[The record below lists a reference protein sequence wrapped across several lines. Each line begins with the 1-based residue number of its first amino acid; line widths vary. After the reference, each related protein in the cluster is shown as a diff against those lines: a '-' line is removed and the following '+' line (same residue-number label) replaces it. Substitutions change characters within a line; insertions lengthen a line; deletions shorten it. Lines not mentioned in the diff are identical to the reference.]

1 MKHKILQFLLYIFVT
16 ALPVAAQNHFVS
28 VDWQML
34 PPLCDLPEMLEE
46 IPLPDDFRSYTYQ
59 VDIEFP
65 EFEKV
70 DSQTADSLK
79 KLNVI
84 LPDYPVATT
93 DVAISAHKGFLNVR
107 FLPLVYR
114 DGHYQRINSFKLSL
128 KKTPVIATQA
138 TAFTRTATVD
148 NSVLS
153 AGRFVKIRIPDTGV
167 YQLTNAEL
175 RRMGFN
181 DPEKVRIYGYGGYL
195 LSNRFANH
203 PCDDLPEVPIHRTAN
218 GLLFYAWQIGR
229 AHV

>member
-70 DSQTADSLK
+70 
-79 KLNVI
+79 
-84 LPDYPVATT
+84 
-93 DVAISAHKGFLNVR
+93 
-107 FLPLVYR
+107 
-114 DGHYQRINSFKLSL
+114 
-128 KKTPVIATQA
+128 
-138 TAFTRTATVD
+138 
-148 NSVLS
+148 
-153 AGRFVKIRIPDTGV
+153 
-167 YQLTNAEL
+167 E
-175 RRMGFN
+175 
-181 DPEKVRIYGYGGYL
+181 
-195 LSNRFANH
+195 
-203 PCDDLPEVPIHRTAN
+203 
-218 GLLFYAWQIGR
+218 IGR